1 MNQQP
6 RRNEKRFYRYP
17 MRRVAA
23 VIDDDAGLG
32 CALDVLTQAGT
43 NVSKV
48 NVLSGPEGAA
58 AGPHRHRARAGCTAV
73 AAGSEGAFE
82 RNALE
87 THERARST
95 GTMLFVPV
103 RSEEQLA
110 RVTDILRSAGGHH
123 LLRFRM
129 WSIEIL

>member
-48 NVLSGPEGAA
+48 NVLSGPEGARLLDRT
-58 AGPHRHRARAGCTAV
+58 GTGHGLGARLLRLV
-73 AAGSEGAFE
+73 Q
-82 RNALE
+82 
-87 THERARST
+87 RARSSVMRWRPT
-95 GTMLFVPV
+95 
-103 RSEEQLA
+103 SA
-110 RVTDILRSAGGHH
+110 R
-123 LLRFRM
+123 
-129 WSIEIL
+129 